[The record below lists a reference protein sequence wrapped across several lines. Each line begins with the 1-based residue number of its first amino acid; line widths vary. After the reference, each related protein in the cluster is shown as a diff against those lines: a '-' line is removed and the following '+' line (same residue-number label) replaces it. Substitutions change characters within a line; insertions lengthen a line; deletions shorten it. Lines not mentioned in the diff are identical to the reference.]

1 MSGAVVPK
9 HPPVATARYGE
20 GKFHMTE
27 VRSDGQ
33 LEDMSVGELVKFATG
48 SVSQL
53 VKSEIELAKLELKD
67 DAKRAALGSTLFA
80 VAGVTAAIV
89 LIMLS
94 IAAAFGLITLGIWN
108 WAAFLIVAGAYLL
121 LGGILVGI
129 GLLRM
134 KKMSGVSRT
143 RRTVKEDIAMLR
155 RGGDEERPA
164 ITE

>member
-1 MSGAVVPK
+1 
-9 HPPVATARYGE
+9 
-20 GKFHMTE
+20 MTE

-33 LEDMSVGELVKFATG
+33 LEEMSIGELVKVATG

-94 IAAAFGLITLGIWN
+94 IAAAYGLITLGIWN

-121 LGGILVGI
+121 VGGILVGI

-155 RGGDEERPA
+155 RGGGDEQPA
-164 ITE
+164 LTE

>member
-1 MSGAVVPK
+1 
-9 HPPVATARYGE
+9 
-20 GKFHMTE
+20 MTD

-33 LEDMSVGELVKFATG
+33 LEDMSIGELVKFATG

-80 VAGVTAAIV
+80 VAGVTAAVVVI
-89 LIMLS
+89 LLS
-94 IAAAFGLITLGIWN
+94 IAFAYGLITLGIWN
-108 WAAFLIVAGAYLL
+108 WAAFLIVAGVYVVLA
-121 LGGILVGI
+121 GGLVGI

-134 KKMSGVSRT
+134 KKMSGARRT

-155 RGGDEERPA
+155 RGGGDERPA
-164 ITE
+164 LTE